1 MEERPVVDITPIE
14 DMLERL
20 SVRSAFGEPIQEGD
34 TTLIPVASV
43 ACGFGYGSG
52 YGRGPAKK
60 PGQVADTPAEIDSP
74 EATTHGE
81 GEGEGGG
88 AGAGGGGWVKPQG
101 YIRIRAD
108 EVRYEPIMNLTVI
121 PLAGMLTGAW
131 CLFWISAALR
141 AFARK

>member
-1 MEERPVVDITPIE
+1 MALATGRATAGG
-14 DMLERL
+14 RA
-20 SVRSAFGEPIQEGD
+20 RSRGKS
-34 TTLIPVASV
+34 LIA
-43 ACGFGYGSG
+43 
-52 YGRGPAKK
+52 
-60 PGQVADTPAEIDSP
+60 PAEGDSP
-74 EATTHGE
+74 EAATP

-101 YIRIRAD
+101 YIRIRGD

-131 CLFWISAALR
+131 CLFWISAAVR